1 MTDKASEKGQRRSRD
16 LTRSENQ
23 RLKFKIPDMDCPD
36 CALTI
41 EKDISAMPGVKSA
54 SVDFVKGSLTVDG
67 PGAKS
72 EIISAR
78 VNSLGYT
85 ARPVREKQLR
95 KTVLAI
101 PDMDCADEERIIR
114 KALSSLGSVS
124 DLQFNLVEQQ
134 VTIFHSGETF
144 TLLDAMR
151 IEGFKAEVIEA
162 GRPIKD
168 RALPV
173 WRIWIV
179 VTASI
184 LVFGGGLLH
193 YMGVSGWLFK
203 PIILVGVMVG
213 GWRIGHK
220 GLIAA
225 RRLRLD
231 MNFLMSAAVI
241 GAIIIGEWVEA
252 GTVIILF
259 AIAQILESY
268 SLDRSRRAIKGLMEL
283 SPQTATVIKD
293 GLEKNIP
300 VEEIEI
306 GEIVLVKPGG
316 KIPVDGKIVSGASS
330 INQSPITG
338 ESLPV
343 DKTTGDIV
351 YAATINGEGALEIE
365 AGHVAG
371 DTTLASIIRLVEEAQ
386 TQRAPSQSFVDRFAA
401 IYTPSVVGIASI
413 LAVIPPLL
421 FGGAW
426 PDWIYRSLALLVIAC
441 PCALVIS
448 TPVTIVSA
456 LAGAARKGVLI
467 KGGAFIENLH
477 KIPAIAFDKTGTIT
491 KGIPAVR
498 EVIALNAADKDE
510 VIRLAASIE
519 SRSEHPI
526 AAAILK
532 YAEKS
537 GIDVTVPSDF
547 KSIPGRGAY
556 GVLNGEK
563 IYLGNHALIEDL
575 GVCDGTTEEKLN
587 ILENKSQSA
596 VLVATTEKVLG
607 IIAIADEI
615 RPDSAS
621 AISELK
627 DQGVSLIAMLTG
639 DNHRTAWA
647 VGEEVGIEKIYAEL
661 LPEQKVDAIN
671 SMKSKSGAVVMVG
684 DGINDA
690 PALASSTIGIAMGAA
705 GSDIALETADIALMS
720 DEPAKIPWAYRLSK
734 KAYGI
739 ITANIAMA
747 ITIKAIFVILAVMGL
762 ATLWMAVFADMGVSL
777 MVIINGMR
785 ALRSS

>member
-1 MTDKASEKGQRRSRD
+1 MRD
-16 LTRSENQ
+16 EERKNLLPPKSDLVRDVDQ
-23 RLKFKIPDMDCPD
+23 KLKFKISGMDCPD

-41 EKDISAMPGVKSA
+41 EKDISAMPGINST
-54 SVDFVKGSLTVDG
+54 SIDFLNGLLTVDG
-67 PGAKS
+67 PGAEPEK
-72 EIISAR
+72 ITAR

-85 ARPVREKQLR
+85 AEPFTDKQLKR
-95 KTVLAI
+95 TVLVI
-101 PDMDCADEERIIR
+101 PDMDCADEERTIR
-114 KALSSLGSVS
+114 KALSSLNSVC
-124 DLQFNLVEQQ
+124 DLQFNLVGRK
-134 VTIFHSGETF
+134 VTVYHSGKTS
-144 TLLDAMR
+144 TLLDA
-151 IEGFKAEVIEA
+151 INKEGFGAEFVEA
-162 GRPIKD
+162 GRPIEDK
-168 RALPV
+168 ALPA

-179 VTASI
+179 AIASI
-184 LVFGGGLLH
+184 LVFMGGILH
-193 YMGVSGWLFK
+193 YIGASGWLFK
-203 PIILVGVMVG
+203 PVILAGVIVG

-259 AIAQILESY
+259 AIAQLLESY
-268 SLDRSRRAIKGLMEL
+268 SLDRSRRAIKGLMDL
-283 SPQTATVIKD
+283 SPQTATIIKD
-293 GLEKNIP
+293 GLEKNIA
-300 VEEIEI
+300 VEEVEF
-306 GEIVLVKPGG
+306 GDIVLVKPGG
-316 KIPVDGKIVSGASS
+316 KIPVDGKIVSGTSS
-330 INQSPITG
+330 INQAAITG

-365 AGHVAG
+365 TSHVAG
-371 DTTLASIIRLVEEAQ
+371 DTTLDRIIQLVEEAQ
-386 TQRAPSQSFVDRFAA
+386 TQRAPSQSFVDKFAA
-401 IYTPSVVGIASI
+401 IYTPSVVGIASL
-413 LAVIPPLL
+413 LAIAPPLL
-421 FGGAW
+421 FGGGW
-426 PDWIYRSLALLVIAC
+426 SDWIYRSLALLVIAC

-456 LAGAARKGVLI
+456 LAGAARNGVLI
-467 KGGAFIENLH
+467 KGGAYVENLH

-498 EVIALNAADKDE
+498 EIIALNGADKDL
-510 VIRLAASIE
+510 VISLAASIE

-526 AAAILK
+526 ATAIVRH
-532 YAEKS
+532 AEES
-537 GIDVTVPSDF
+537 GINIAVPSEF

-556 GVLNGEK
+556 GILNGEK
-563 IYLGNHALIEDL
+563 IFLGNHALIEDL
-575 GVCDGTTEEKLN
+575 GICDQATEEKLS
-587 ILENKSQSA
+587 ILENESQSA
-596 VLVATTEKVLG
+596 VLVATEDRVIG

-615 RPDSAS
+615 RSDSAS
-621 AISELK
+621 AVSELK
-627 DQGVSLIAMLTG
+627 NQGLGTIAMLTG
-639 DNHRTAWA
+639 DNHRTARA

-661 LPEQKVDAIN
+661 LPRQKVEAIN
-671 SMKSKSGAVVMVG
+671 SMKSEFGTVVMVG

-720 DEPAKIPWAYRLSK
+720 DEPSKIPWAYRLSR

-739 ITANIAMA
+739 ITANIALA
-747 ITIKAIFVILAVMGL
+747 IAIKAIFVILAVMGL

-785 ALRSS
+785 ALRST